1 VLPYFTIA
9 VRCAVVVKRTL
20 HGWKYRGRFLKLK
33 RALISLQC
41 VVRVIAAKKV
51 YRAKKFIFLTIRVQS
66 WVRMHRQRRELRKK
80 IKASVVLSAWMRMV
94 LQRIRF
100 TTMIED
106 IRENNKLSSQLDFL
120 KTQLLQEAEARQ
132 AAEKVTENT
141 LLQ

>member
-1 VLPYFTIA
+1 M
-9 VRCAVVVKRTL
+9 VVKRTL

-33 RALISLQC
+33 RALVALQC

-51 YRAKKFIFLTIRVQS
+51 YKEKKFIFLTIRVQS
-66 WVRMHRQRRELRKK
+66 WVRMHIQRSVLRKK
-80 IKASVVLSAWMRMV
+80 IKASIVLSAWMRMV

-100 TTMIED
+100 TTMISD

-132 AAEKVTENT
+132 AAEKVIKTT
-141 LLQ
+141 RLRLT